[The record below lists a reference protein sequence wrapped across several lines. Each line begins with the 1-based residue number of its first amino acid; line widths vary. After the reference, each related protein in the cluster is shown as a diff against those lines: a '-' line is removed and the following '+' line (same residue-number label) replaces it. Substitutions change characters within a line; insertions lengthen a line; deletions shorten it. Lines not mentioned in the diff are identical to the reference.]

1 VRCRTEIRDGQE
13 RKHRGHDGHVPA
25 TRTSWL
31 LAVIFQRTVAVIDS
45 MLVNGTVCVDVRDD
59 VALGMLVKRMSVTIA
74 VVVVAVYARSSLRD
88 ERPLKR
94 KRQRRRH
101 HDDIDAPA
109 KKGSRTRTQL
119 HAPESVSTAK
129 PLYTKPPKASIRAWY
144 GPARQIIFPS
154 KF

>member
-1 VRCRTEIRDGQE
+1 MRGRTELRDGQK

-25 TRTSWL
+25 TRTSRL
-31 LAVIFQRTVAVIDS
+31 LTVILQRTVAVSDS

-101 HDDIDAPA
+101 HDDVDAPA

-119 HAPESVSTAK
+119 KRSRIRIHSKATLHQSH
-129 PLYTKPPKASIRAWY
+129 PKR
-144 GPARQIIFPS
+144 R
-154 KF
+154 